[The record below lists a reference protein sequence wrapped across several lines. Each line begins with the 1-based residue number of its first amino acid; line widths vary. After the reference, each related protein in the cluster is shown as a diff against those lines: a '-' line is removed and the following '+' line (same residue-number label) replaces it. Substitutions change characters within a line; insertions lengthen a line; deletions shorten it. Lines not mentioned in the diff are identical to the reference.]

1 MTSTRP
7 HYRAT
12 AQDRQGA
19 AARSAP
25 GATSFPYD
33 AHVTGPE
40 VPLPGLPTVHPA
52 SAAPYR
58 THTDRTHTDRTHANS
73 TGASAAAPDERDTKH
88 VTQRPLNT
96 GRQLTTPQKTQ
107 ERQKGETKVKL
118 PTDERPNDRA
128 SLIRAGN
135 KGGRTPAH
143 ARGATRGR
151 RLPIVAAV
159 AALTFLAVV
168 LGGVTAYVLPRDRDG
183 PGSDRVVTSAS
194 VSEKPMATTPDLPA
208 AGAQPLQ
215 LQAGSLKFAAP
226 TGTEVR
232 VLDGGAEIPDGVE
245 SVLLERAAPGLLIH
259 INSAPAQSDDHQ
271 QFWDGLTETVRS
283 DPQLTPGALP
293 GVTRSEKY
301 RGYIELASDQ
311 SSTLWTVW
319 HSQNRRIFVGCQTR
333 HNPSTQ
339 ALSACAQVVN
349 TMHEV
354 ADAAG

>member
-7 HYRAT
+7 HYRAP

-19 AARSAP
+19 APASAP

-58 THTDRTHTDRTHANS
+58 THTDRTHTNS
-73 TGASAAAPDERDTKH
+73 TGASAAAPLERDTKH
-88 VTQRPLNT
+88 VTQRPRNT
-96 GRQLTTPQKTQ
+96 GRQPNAQQETQ
-107 ERQKGETKVKL
+107 DRKEGETTVKL

-128 SLIRAGN
+128 SLIRATGT
-135 KGGRTPAH
+135 GGRTPAH

-194 VSEKPMATTPDLPA
+194 ASEKPMATTPDLPA
-208 AGAQPLQ
+208 AGAQSLQ

-259 INSAPAQSDDHQ
+259 INSAPAQSDEHQ
-271 QFWDGLTETVRS
+271 QFWDGLAETVRS

-319 HSQNRRIFVGCQTR
+319 HGQERRIFVGCQTR